1 MDWSIEE
8 RIAKNQAIFRDA
20 NERIHAAAGVY
31 DVSMR
36 VPFICECADP
46 TCSEVVPL
54 ELREYQEVRA
64 DPRRFLNVPGHEAA
78 SQGAAIV
85 VEERDRYVIAEKI
98 GHAAEVAEALDERT
112 DVKEAGQA
120 AVEE

>member
-1 MDWSIEE
+1 MDGAIEE
-8 RIAKNQAIFRDA
+8 RIAENQAIFRAA

-54 ELREYQEVRA
+54 ELREYQEIRA
-64 DPRRFLNVPGHEAA
+64 DPRHFFNVPGHEAA

-85 VEERDRYVIAEKI
+85 VEERSGYVIAEKI
-98 GHAAEVAEALDERT
+98 GHAAEVAEELDERT
-112 DVKEAGQA
+112 DVKEVGPA

>member
-1 MDWSIEE
+1 MEE
-8 RIAKNQAIFRDA
+8 RIARNQATFREA

-54 ELREYQEVRA
+54 ELREYEEVRS
-64 DPRRFLNVPGHEAA
+64 DPRRFLMVPGHEGA
-78 SQGAAIV
+78 SMGAAIV
-85 VEERDRYVIAEKI
+85 VEERSRYVIAEKT

-112 DVKEAGQA
+112 GVEEVGQA